1 MSKERR
7 RINMRSFQIFEAV
20 ARHRSLTRAAEEL
33 GITQS
38 AVSHQLRA
46 LTTRLGETL
55 VERQG
60 RTIRLAEAGERLAR
74 SLNAAF
80 DLIEEQVTVFEGD
93 RKVVRVGAY
102 SSFGA
107 SWLIPRLPQFSAAHP
122 DVDLRVIM
130 LYDPHEVSIRL
141 ADVFITSEALASGY
155 SAKRLFS
162 ERLVP
167 VVRADGPHDFTAP
180 IRLISAEADI
190 GIAGRAWEAFA
201 SLNALDIATIRSG
214 EWLCCSH
221 YVLALEMVLCG
232 MGAALLPDFV
242 ATRLITEGRLRRLPG
257 GVLPTGQSLE
267 IHVPTARRNDP
278 PIAAFSAW
286 LRQMIAHD
294 EHLS

>member
-7 RINMRSFQIFEAV
+7 RINVRGFQIFEAV

-38 AVSHQLRA
+38 AVSHQLRS
-46 LTTRLGETL
+46 LTERLGEAL

-60 RTIRLAEAGERLAR
+60 RTIRLTDAGKRVAR
-74 SLNAAF
+74 SLGAAF
-80 DLIEEQVTVFEGD
+80 DIIEEQVTVFEGD
-93 RKVVRVGAY
+93 RKIVRVGAY
-102 SSFGA
+102 SSFA
-107 SWLIPRLPQFSAAHP
+107 VSWLIPRLPDFAAAHP

-130 LYDPHEVSIRL
+130 LYDPHEFSVRL
-141 ADVFITSEALASGY
+141 ADVFISSEALEAGY
-155 SAKRLFS
+155 SAIRLFS

-167 VVRADGPHDFTAP
+167 VVRADGPSDFASP
-180 IRLISAEADI
+180 VRLISAEADV

-221 YVLALEMVLCG
+221 YVLAMEMVLCG

-242 ATRLITEGRLRRLPG
+242 AGRLLEEGRVQRLPG
-257 GVLPTGQSLE
+257 QALPTGQAFD
-267 IHVPTARRNDP
+267 IHVPIARRNDP
-278 PIAAFSAW
+278 PIARFSAW
-286 LRQMIAHD
+286 LRQSIAAD
-294 EHLS
+294 PIIS